1 MGHLIPSHLHLIST
15 RIWIP
20 ILYPSAERLTS
31 RHLTMP
37 LGIPLSIYLSTN
49 PLNRPTNYS
58 KQEEEPFLSHVNRI
72 NPGNQRTNQWLTNQ
86 NVCFVVHYVQAA
98 CLAINLKQLLCFL
111 FPLLS
116 SPPPLMS
123 EILHGNI
130 TRMTRFFALL
140 QIPYPH
146 GTTGRA
152 SSAIKT
158 DCDQERISFYTLAPR
173 SLQLIIAVVVVFCH
187 PRFVVCLRLAI
198 NNVPSPLIWAAKVFA
213 TVCLIKIAFH
223 TQRGEQRSSPRSDI
237 PLRSSPYINKDQ
249 LLISTHLI
257 LLVDDLLSTSLSQYL
272 LGCGICRVG
281 RLRTVP
287 NPSPSSAK

>member
-86 NVCFVVHYVQAA
+86 NVCFFVHYVQAA
-98 CLAINLKQLLCFL
+98 CLAINLEQLLCFL

-116 SPPPLMS
+116 SS
-123 EILHGNI
+123 AAEWNSAWKCHKNDEIS
-130 TRMTRFFALL
+130 RFFRSPIPTEQLAGRRRRSK
-140 QIPYPH
+140 QI
-146 GTTGRA
+146 
-152 SSAIKT
+152 AIK
-158 DCDQERISFYTLAPR
+158 SAFPSTL
-173 SLQLIIAVVVVFCH
+173 SLL
-187 PRFVVCLRLAI
+187 
-198 NNVPSPLIWAAKVFA
+198 
-213 TVCLIKIAFH
+213 
-223 TQRGEQRSSPRSDI
+223 
-237 PLRSSPYINKDQ
+237 
-249 LLISTHLI
+249 
-257 LLVDDLLSTSLSQYL
+257 DLCS
-272 LGCGICRVG
+272 
-281 RLRTVP
+281 
-287 NPSPSSAK
+287 